1 MRSVRLMTCIKHI
14 STAVCRRTKCIKYL
28 KKKTLFFTNFFEIL
42 RHETLF
48 YLFLLVL
55 FTKSSYF
62 KIKTHTI
69 YYICTHSHTLSS
81 THLLPL
87 HPSPPSTQCVPLIV
101 FFSVFSLL
109 LKFLTHND
117 RMINDRPHQ
126 KPQNTFRIITML
138 TIDTTIAIIVV

>member
-14 STAVCRRTKCIKYL
+14 STAVCRRTMCIKYL

-69 YYICTHSHTLSS
+69 NIFVLNTH
-81 THLLPL
+81 
-87 HPSPPSTQCVPLIV
+87 
-101 FFSVFSLL
+101 
-109 LKFLTHND
+109 
-117 RMINDRPHQ
+117 
-126 KPQNTFRIITML
+126 TFRILFTFFVSLIYFVFCFKHSPYKSHMPSPYFLKSQITEDCL
-138 TIDTTIAIIVV
+138 IV